1 MSCYE
6 VVPQQPA
13 ISSGESSLYPHL
25 ALSHPLLCP
34 PSVPP
39 RVPTVTQCVLEHA
52 VRGAALVP
60 RQALAVM
67 GCEVLRVL
75 QLSDT
80 AILPIS
86 FHVPR
91 KVSEGLGMGRGTEG
105 AREGC

>member
-1 MSCYE
+1 M
-6 VVPQQPA
+6 
-13 ISSGESSLYPHL
+13 
-25 ALSHPLLCP
+25 
-34 PSVPP
+34 
-39 RVPTVTQCVLEHA
+39 
-52 VRGAALVP
+52 P